1 MNCSPSRRKSLP
13 HTINTRSQ
21 RKRAYSWIGK
31 AISTDRKLQISHYRG
46 ISIKCEK
53 RISDICIFPGEFV
66 FIEEEEYDQLFVAR
80 LLKLYED
87 DTQEKHAVVEW
98 FSRIEEIPFGLR
110 KRLGEKASQ
119 EIFLNEKAEWDTNI
133 FVSSIVGKVMVIPLS
148 PCETLPI
155 EAQDEQAMVVR
166 KSWDGKNM
174 KPLRPNLLAE
184 LKNSV
189 KLKNDINFATES
201 TQTPSRLLEEAT
213 ENVTW
218 STSKINKSSAEVK
231 LRHSAAK
238 SSLFKQRYS
247 PKLAS
252 GDIPGAKKRLQLN
265 NEERELETRNPAMT
279 PRSRRKCAQVTAARI
294 AEQVSILNAVRDK
307 GEGKKCRSPLET
319 SDSDRNDEED
329 NKRFHTPKRQTK
341 FTPPKFSKNQSMGT
355 PAKDPRNSLG
365 LFIEFNPEEM
375 ILDLEDD
382 GDLEAELAAITGEN
396 LPAGK
401 TKPKGKSPLPMGH
414 IEKMA
419 AECMKDMDDD
429 DDEGL
434 EEDTELL
441 AELQDV
447 LGEDHGEETREKD
460 TETMETS
467 PITTEHPTDM
477 QTQMT
482 PVVSSGLQKTVED
495 RIAIYKTAI
504 LNAKEAG
511 ENAKVRRYERGLKTL
526 ESMLTALKKGKKV
539 NEEEMPPPVASGKS
553 SSSVPQATPD
563 SDLPKS
569 STDEDEVT
577 LPEEEAME
585 GLSAAHKLTDPSDQQ
600 VSLNRTAIQG
610 QDINTDALGTKATLE
625 NNSKHLDTRALL
637 VTREKEYKLAAL
649 KAKQEGDLEKAK
661 EYMRTGKKFSLVIE
675 ALDNGQPVDLRDMPP
690 ALEKL
695 ESPEDVQIP
704 SIQTPSVPVE
714 NCQLVTKPD
723 FQGYE
728 DPGSQQQP
736 KTVLEALNQRLEKY
750 KSAAAQAKANGDG
763 RKSRMHERIAKG
775 ESSTQ
780 VPAATK
786 PTQLPT
792 KPVQIVQPLVVQS
805 TVIQED
811 SPSEIDH
818 SLPISG
824 IALERSPSTE
834 RLPSAAK
841 EHLEFLENRKKQYLK
856 AAIQAKKKNDLEQ
869 AKAYLR
875 TAKSLDPKIEMAK
888 SGKLVDISKLPSPP
902 TDDEGDFIFI
912 HHEDVRLS
920 QKVEEVYVQLINLLK
935 DQHEGLSVLKFA
947 KKLDLT
953 NKHPDNPLIMIFCG
967 MAVAVKKLIL
977 YAQVVYSFYPGVV
990 PNDLDA
996 FVKFEFHYPNTVFYA
1011 TFFKLIEYNQ
1021 LFKLNINRNHRGFRR
1036 AIQTKGIKF
1045 EIFHKGSDKQVGA
1058 AHLKLDKLESECE
1071 IREIVEVLDSRKPTG
1086 GKLEVKVRL
1095 REPLIGQDLQT
1106 ITENWLVLEY

>member
-1 MNCSPSRRKSLP
+1 MPGRRA
-13 HTINTRSQ
+13 
-21 RKRAYSWIGK
+21 RKG
-31 AISTDRKLQISHYRG
+31 
-46 ISIKCEK
+46 
-53 RISDICIFPGEFV
+53 P
-66 FIEEEEYDQLFVAR
+66 
-80 LLKLYED
+80 
-87 DTQEKHAVVEW
+87 
-98 FSRIEEIPFGLR
+98 
-110 KRLGEKASQ
+110 
-119 EIFLNEKAEWDTNI
+119 
-133 FVSSIVGKVMVIPLS
+133 
-148 PCETLPI
+148 
-155 EAQDEQAMVVR
+155 QA
-166 KSWDGKNM
+166 KGQ
-174 KPLRPNLLAE
+174 AG
-184 LKNSV
+184 
-189 KLKNDINFATES
+189 A
-201 TQTPSRLLEEAT
+201 
-213 ENVTW
+213 
-218 STSKINKSSAEVK
+218 
-231 LRHSAAK
+231 AAK
-238 SSLFKQRYS
+238 Q
-247 PKLAS
+247 
-252 GDIPGAKKRLQLN
+252 
-265 NEERELETRNPAMT
+265 
-279 PRSRRKCAQVTAARI
+279 
-294 AEQVSILNAVRDK
+294 
-307 GEGKKCRSPLET
+307 
-319 SDSDRNDEED
+319 
-329 NKRFHTPKRQTK
+329 
-341 FTPPKFSKNQSMGT
+341 
-355 PAKDPRNSLG
+355 LG
-365 LFIEFNPEEM
+365 LFIEFNPAEM
-375 ILDLEDD
+375 ILDLEDDD

-396 LPAGK
+396 LPTGK

-441 AELQDV
+441 AELQEV
-447 LGEDHGEETREKD
+447 LGEEHGEETREKD
-460 TETMETS
+460 TETIETS

-526 ESMLTALKKGKKV
+526 ESMLTALKNGKKV
-539 NEEEMPPPVASGKS
+539 NEEEIPPPVASGKS
-553 SSSVPQATPD
+553 SLPVPLVTPH
-563 SDLPKS
+563 SDLPTS
-569 STDEDEVT
+569 STDQDEVT
-577 LPEEEAME
+577 SPEEEGTE
-585 GLSAAHKLTDPSDQQ
+585 SLSAANKLTDPSDQQ
-600 VSLNRTAIQG
+600 LSVNRIAV
-610 QDINTDALGTKATLE
+610 QDHDVNTDALGTKATLE
-625 NNSKHLDTRALL
+625 SNSKHLDTRALL

-649 KAKQEGDLEKAK
+649 KAKQKGDLEKAK

-695 ESPEDVQIP
+695 ESPEDVQIS
-704 SIQTPSVPVE
+704 SIQIPSVPAE

-763 RKSRMHERIAKG
+763 RKSRMHERIAKQYQDAIKAHKAGRKVNFAELPVPPGFPPIPGISPIDGHGTVSGMLENANTLIKMEEEGERTDDKDHDDDDEG
-775 ESSTQ
+775 ESSTEA
-780 VPAATK
+780 PAAPK

-792 KPVQIVQPLVVQS
+792 KPVQIVQPLVVQP
-805 TVIQED
+805 TVIQEE
-811 SPSEIDH
+811 SPSEKDH

-824 IALERSPSTE
+824 IRSEKSPSTE
-834 RLPSAAK
+834 HLPSAAK
-841 EHLEFLENRKKQYLK
+841 EHLEFLESRKKQYLK

-888 SGKLVDISKLPSPP
+888 NGKLVDISKLPSPP

-920 QKVEEVYVQLINLLK
+920 QKVEEVYIQLINLLK
-935 DQHEGLSVLKFA
+935 DQHEKCMQYSKQFMHLGNVTETSRFEKLAQHCKKDLEILQLAQKQGLDPPSHHFEERTFKIVRIFS
-947 KKLDLT
+947 DLSST
-953 NKHPDNPLIMIFCG
+953 EMHLIIVRG
-967 MAVAVKKLIL
+967 INLPAPAGVA
-977 YAQVVYSFYPGVV
+977 

-996 FVKFEFHYPNTVFYA
+996 VVKFEFHYPNTEQVQKSK
-1011 TFFKLIEYNQ
+1011 TSVVKNTNCPEYNQ

-1045 EIFHKGSDKQVGA
+1045 EIFHKGSFFRSDKQVGA

-1095 REPLIGQDLQT
+1095 REPLTGQDLQT
-1106 ITENWLVLEY
+1106 ITENWLVLEH